1 MASCFLPSTAQIL
14 AETRPS
20 IHDVRLADD
29 QETLE
34 TFPLPPET
42 TKMNFEKMLYRLTS
56 FQNRAQLQWA
66 IAFNLL
72 TPTRLKTYLFF
83 LPLKID

>member
-34 TFPLPPET
+34 TFPLPPDPAG
-42 TKMNFEKMLYRLTS
+42 KV
-56 FQNRAQLQWA
+56 FQ
-66 IAFNLL
+66 
-72 TPTRLKTYLFF
+72 
-83 LPLKID
+83 LPCF

>member
-1 MASCFLPSTAQIL
+1 
-14 AETRPS
+14 
-20 IHDVRLADD
+20 
-29 QETLE
+29 
-34 TFPLPPET
+34 
-42 TKMNFEKMLYRLTS
+42 MNFEKMLYRLKS